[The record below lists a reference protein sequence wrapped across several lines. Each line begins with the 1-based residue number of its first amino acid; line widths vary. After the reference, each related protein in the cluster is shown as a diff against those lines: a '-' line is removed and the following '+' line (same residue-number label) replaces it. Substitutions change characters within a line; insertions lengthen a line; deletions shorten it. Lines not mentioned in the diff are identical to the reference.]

1 MLSVFM
7 YIGMYMKDDSVNTF
21 TVSDTPLIH
30 FRIHISTFAF
40 ECYCAQVQPDIL
52 LVFKI
57 QRCLSETYS
66 AIACI
71 KDTSTE
77 TICITNLC
85 SKY

>member
-30 FRIHISTFAF
+30 FHIHISTFAF
-40 ECYCAQVQPDIL
+40 ECYCTRVQPDIL
-52 LVFKI
+52 LMFENLDKI

-71 KDTSTE
+71 
-77 TICITNLC
+77 NH
-85 SKY
+85 